1 MGDDSVVEM
10 ISRKHR
16 QQIVTASFVLFV
28 ILLPVWAGFAWNEH
42 QRRDDLAN
50 AIKEQG
56 SDRIR
61 DEWRV
66 YDANYASCLR
76 GDVVREK
83 QNAVLAELERHV
95 PGFHV
100 DPTPT
105 GLCGNI
111 QKPDEP
117 RPRRVP

>member
-1 MGDDSVVEM
+1 MVSLTD
-10 ISRKHR
+10 RRRH
-16 QQIVTASFVLFV
+16 QIVTVSFVLFV

-42 QRRDDLAN
+42 QRGHELA
-50 AIKEQG
+50 AIVEAQ
-56 SDRIR
+56 RIDSVR
-61 DEWRV
+61 DEWRS
-66 YDANYASCLR
+66 YDAAYDSCLR

-117 RPRRVP
+117 RPLRE